1 VIITDMR
8 QCRVR
13 DLIVDIETVV
23 VSVLAL
29 CRARGKLQN
38 VIASHAIT
46 GEL

>member
-1 VIITDMR
+1 MSAECVTSK
-8 QCRVR
+8 V
-13 DLIVDIETVV
+13 IVDFETVV

-38 VIASHAIT
+38 LIASHAII